1 MFLREFEIKN
11 EENIIALA
19 LFGSYNT
26 KSWIK
31 NKSDIDVLILLN
43 EKRDVS
49 FEFQLEDELIPSLEE
64 FFKYNNIHLT
74 FLYINEF
81 DSSLARCYIDSQDKI
96 IIDYNREIDFRLYV
110 NKYLRNNE
118 WLDSLIKE
126 DTKLLR
132 RQNSQK

>member
-1 MFLREFEIKN
+1 MFLREFKIRKED
-11 EENIIALA
+11 NIIALA

-26 KSWIK
+26 ELWIE
-31 NKSDIDVLILLN
+31 NKSDIDILVLLN

-64 FFKYNNIHLT
+64 FFKYENIHLT
-74 FLYINEF
+74 FLYISEF
-81 DSSLARCYIDSQDKI
+81 DSSLAQCYIDSDDKI
-96 IIDYNREIDFRLYV
+96 IIDHNKEIDFRLYV

-118 WLDSLIKE
+118 WLNSLIKA

-132 RQNSQK
+132 RGK

>member
-11 EENIIALA
+11 EDNIIALA

>member
-1 MFLREFEIKN
+1 MFLREFKIKD

-26 KSWIK
+26 EVWIK
-31 NKSDIDVLILLN
+31 NKSDIDILILLN

-49 FEFQLEDELIPSLEE
+49 FEFQLEDELIPELEE
-64 FFKYNNIHLT
+64 YFNYNNIHLT
-74 FLYINEF
+74 YIYINEF
-81 DSSLARCYIDSQDKI
+81 DSSLAKCYIDSQDKI
-96 IIDYNREIDFRLYV
+96 IIDYYREIDFRLYV

-132 RQNSQK
+132 GEK

>member
-11 EENIIALA
+11 KDNIIALA

-26 KSWIK
+26 EAWIK

-49 FEFQLEDELIPSLEE
+49 FEFELEDELIPSLEK
-64 FFKYNNIHLT
+64 FFKYNNIHLI

-81 DSSLARCYIDSQDKI
+81 DSYLARCYIDSKDKI

-118 WLDSLIKE
+118 WLDYLIKE

-132 RQNSQK
+132 REN

>member
-1 MFLREFEIKN
+1 MFLREFKIKN

-26 KSWIK
+26 EAWIN

-81 DSSLARCYIDSQDKI
+81 DSSLARCYIDSKDKI

>member
-1 MFLREFEIKN
+1 MFLREFKIKDKDKD
-11 EENIIALA
+11 NIIALA

-26 KSWIK
+26 QAWIK

-49 FEFQLEDELIPSLEE
+49 FEFELEDELIPSLEE

-96 IIDYNREIDFRLYV
+96 IIDYNREIDFRLYI

-132 RQNSQK
+132 RQK